1 MQLSCPDVSVYE
13 PAAQGV
19 QGATE
24 VFENVPA
31 AQPVTQLAIDVEPGA
46 EVKPFGHWLHWDEFA
61 GDQDLI
67 GHVTQ
72 DLAPTLDDVP
82 AGQTLQGDI
91 PVLENMPPG
100 QRGVQLEAP
109 ARDDSPAG
117 HCSHALEPACEKKP
131 APQVWH
137 RSWLVWPILLLA
149 VPA

>member
-1 MQLSCPDVSVYE
+1 MQDEDPLAGAYEPGSHWVQLSCPDVTVYE

-24 VFENVPA
+24 VFENDPA
-31 AQPVTQLAIDVEPGA
+31 VQPVTQLAIDVEPGA
-46 EVKPFGHWLHWDEFA
+46 EVKLPEHWLHWDEFA
-61 GDQDLI
+61 GDQDLT

-109 ARDDSPAG
+109 ARDDLSAE
-117 HCSHALEPACEKKP
+117 HCLH
-131 APQVWH
+131 
-137 RSWLVWPILLLA
+137 
-149 VPA
+149 

>member
-1 MQLSCPDVSVYE
+1 M
-13 PAAQGV
+13 
-19 QGATE
+19 
-24 VFENVPA
+24 FENVPA

-46 EVKPFGHWLHWDEFA
+46 EVKLPEHWLHWDEFA
-61 GDQDLI
+61 GDQDAC

-72 DLAPTLDDVP
+72 DLAPTLDDDFVP

-109 ARDDSPAG
+109 ARDESPAG
-117 HCSHALEPACEKKP
+117 HCLHSLEPAFENLP
-131 APQVWH
+131 AGQVSQ
-137 RSWLVWPILLLA
+137 RSLLVWPILLLK

>member
-1 MQLSCPDVSVYE
+1 ML
-13 PAAQGV
+13 
-19 QGATE
+19 
-24 VFENVPA
+24 ENVPA
-31 AQPVTQLAIDVEPGA
+31 AQPVTQLASDVEPGA
-46 EVKPFGHWLHWDEFA
+46 EVKPFVHWLHWDEFA
-61 GDQDLI
+61 GDQYVI
-67 GHVTQ
+67 PHVTQ
-72 DLAPTLDDVP
+72 DLAPALDDVP

-100 QRGVQLEAP
+100 QRGVQLEAL

-131 APQVWH
+131 APQVWQ

>member
-1 MQLSCPDVSVYE
+1 ML
-13 PAAQGV
+13 
-19 QGATE
+19 
-24 VFENVPA
+24 ENVPA

-46 EVKPFGHWLHWDEFA
+46 EVKSFGHWLHWDEFA
-61 GDQDLI
+61 GDQDLT

-72 DLAPTLDDVP
+72 DLAPTLDDDFVP

-117 HCSHALEPACEKKP
+117 HCSHALEPAFEYLP
-131 APQVWH
+131 AGQVWQV
-137 RSWLVWPILLLA
+137 SLLVWPMLLLK